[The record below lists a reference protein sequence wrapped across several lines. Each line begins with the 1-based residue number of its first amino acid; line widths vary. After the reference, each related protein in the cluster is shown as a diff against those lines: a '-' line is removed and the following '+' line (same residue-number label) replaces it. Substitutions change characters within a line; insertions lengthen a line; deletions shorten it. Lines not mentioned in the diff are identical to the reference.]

1 MFEFPVLVGD
11 IGGTNARLAILEE
24 GAREPR
30 PLARAATHDHPDPV
44 SAIRKAIADGGGA
57 KPRSALLAVAARVD
71 SARVRMTNA
80 NWTIDGEAIG
90 TALGLASVV
99 VVNDYVPVA
108 AAVTRYGAG
117 DLVRLGP
124 ACQPGAGARV
134 VMGPGTGF
142 GAAALVPFGERL
154 AIVSTEVGHTEF
166 GPSDVEEFEVWPRI
180 EQAEGRWTVE
190 TLLSGPG
197 LARLYAALGN
207 GAQVEPNVV
216 VEGALSGADPVAVR
230 AVDLFG
236 KLLGRSA
243 GDLAL
248 SFGATGGVFV
258 AGGIAPRIVPLLE
271 RGRFRAAFERKA
283 PHADVV
289 EVIPT
294 AVVTARDPAF
304 VGLAALA
311 TEPGRFAYEGQVW
324 GRRARPPH

>member
-11 IGGTNARLAILEE
+11 IGGTNARFALLEE
-24 GAREPR
+24 GAHEPRALAREP
-30 PLARAATHDHPDPV
+30 THDHPDPV
-44 SAIRKAIADGGGA
+44 SAIRKALAEGGGPR
-57 KPRSALLAVAARVD
+57 PRSALLAVAARVD

-90 TALGLASVV
+90 TALSLASVV

-108 AAVTRYGAG
+108 AAVTRYGAA

-124 ACQPGAGARV
+124 PREPGRGARV

-154 AIVSTEVGHTEF
+154 AIVSTEVGHTGF
-166 GPSDVEEFEVWPRI
+166 GPTDAEELEVWPRVG
-180 EQAEGRWTVE
+180 QAEGRWTVE

-197 LARLYAALGN
+197 LSRLYAALGD
-207 GAQVEPNVV
+207 GAEVEPNVV
-216 VEGALSGADPVAVR
+216 VEGAVSGRDPVAVR

-236 KLLGRSA
+236 KLLGRCA

-248 SFGATGGVFV
+248 TFGATGGVFV
-258 AGGIAPRIVPLLE
+258 AGGIAPRIVDLLE

-289 EVIPT
+289 EAIPT
-294 AVVTARDPAF
+294 AIVTARDPAF

-324 GRRARPPH
+324 GQRARPPH

>member
-11 IGGTNARLAILEE
+11 IGGTNARFAILEE

-30 PLARAATHDHPDPV
+30 PLAREATHDHPDPV
-44 SAIRKAIADGGGA
+44 SAIRKALAEGGGA
-57 KPRSALLAVAARVD
+57 RPRSALLAVAARVD
-71 SARVRMTNA
+71 SARVQMTNA

-90 TALGLASVV
+90 MALGLASVV

-108 AAVTRYGAG
+108 AAVTRYGAD

-124 ACQPGAGARV
+124 ALTPGAGARV

-154 AIVSTEVGHTEF
+154 AIVSTEFGHTEF
-166 GPSDVEEFEVWPRI
+166 GPSDAEELEVWPRI
-180 EQAEGRWTVE
+180 GQANGRWTVE

-197 LARLYAALGN
+197 LARLYAALG
-207 GAQVEPNVV
+207 GAEVEPNVV
-216 VEGALSGADPVAVR
+216 VEGALSGADPVAAR

-236 KLLGRSA
+236 KLLGRCA

-248 SFGATGGVFV
+248 TFGATGGVLI
-258 AGGIAPRIVPLLE
+258 AGGIAPRIVDQLE

-289 EVIPT
+289 EAVPT
-294 AVVTARDPAF
+294 AVVIARDPAF

-311 TEPGRFAYEGQVW
+311 GEPGRFAYEGQVW
-324 GRRARPPH
+324 GHRARPPH